1 MAHATTLVQDRLTAG
16 LFLAGAAI
24 GLVGNGL
31 HPHTADT
38 DPASAIDAIAGSAPW
53 VAIHLAIIV
62 AILLLVGGLV
72 GLTGLL
78 RNEPGRR
85 LSELGLAAAVVGGA
99 IVVTSLA
106 IDGFAM
112 KALANAWVTGP
123 DAGAGQALAVAATV
137 KTADLG
143 IWSAGMLV
151 FFGLAFIC
159 YGAAIAAG
167 GPVPRWLGWL
177 ALAGGAG
184 SVVASILQLAAGG
197 EVQVAETLFLGSSM
211 LLTLWAFAVGLV
223 TWQGMPSARV
233 T

>member
-1 MAHATTLVQDRLTAG
+1 MAHATALVRDRLTAG

-31 HPHTADT
+31 HPHTADP
-38 DPASAIDAIAGSAPW
+38 DPAPAIDAIAVSAPW
-53 VAIHLAIIV
+53 VAIHLAIII

-78 RNEPGRR
+78 RNGRGQR

-112 KALANAWVTGP
+112 KALADSWVTGP
-123 DAGAGQALAVAATV
+123 DAGSAQALAMAATV
-137 KTADLG
+137 KTTGLG

-159 YGAAIAAG
+159 YGASIAAG
-167 GPVPRWLGWL
+167 GSVPLWLGWL
-177 ALAGGAG
+177 ALASGAA
-184 SVVASILQLAAGG
+184 SVGASVLQLAAGG

-211 LLTLWAFAVGLV
+211 LLTLWAFALGLV
-223 TWQGMPSARV
+223 TWRGVPGGRV
-233 T
+233 